1 MEVQMASAW
10 YELTA
15 LTGQKEFTVTSIKM
29 KETGITIQG
38 EFELAPLARLSDEDQ
53 VFVAHFIRTHGSIK
67 EMEQAFGVSYP
78 TIKARL
84 NRIGSQLQFVEVVPA
99 SKRDEILGQL
109 ERGEISAK
117 EATEKLAKN

>member
-1 MEVQMASAW
+1 MPSPW

-15 LTGQKEFTVTSIKM
+15 LTREKEFVVTSVRM
-29 KETGITIQG
+29 SDTGISIQG
-38 EFELAPLARLSDEDQ
+38 EFELPSLARLSDEDQ
-53 VFVAHFIRTHGSIK
+53 VFVAHFIRIHGSIK

-84 NRIGSQLQFVEVVPA
+84 NKIAGQLKFVEVVPA
-99 SKRDEILGQL
+99 SKREEILAKL

-117 EATEKLAKN
+117 EAAEQLRS

>member
-1 MEVQMASAW
+1 MALAW

-15 LTGQKEFTVTSIKM
+15 LTGQKEFVVTSIKM
-29 KETGITIQG
+29 NETGIFIQG
-38 EFELAPLARLSDEDQ
+38 EFELSPLARLSDEDQ

-84 NRIGSQLQFVEVVPA
+84 NKIGAQMQFVEVVPI
-99 SKRDEILGQL
+99 SKRDEILAQL

-117 EATEKLAKN
+117 EAVEKIAKG

>member
-1 MEVQMASAW
+1 MGSAW

-15 LTGQKEFTVTSIKM
+15 LTGQKDFLVTSVKM
-29 KETGITIQG
+29 KDTGISIHG
-38 EFELAPLARLSDEDQ
+38 EFELPALARLSDEDQ
-53 VFVAHFIRTHGSIK
+53 VFVAHFVRTHGSIK

-84 NRIGSQLQFVEVVPA
+84 NKIGSQLQFVEVTPA
-99 SKRDEILGQL
+99 SEREEILGML

-117 EATEKLAKN
+117 DAAEKLRS

>member
-1 MEVQMASAW
+1 MTSAW

-29 KETGITIQG
+29 KETGITIHG

-109 ERGEISAK
+109 ERAEISAK
-117 EATEKLAKN
+117 EAAEKLVKS

>member
-1 MEVQMASAW
+1 MASAW

-15 LTGQKEFTVTSIKM
+15 LTGQKEFVVTAVKM
-29 KETGITIQG
+29 KETGISIQG

-53 VFVAHFIRTHGSIK
+53 VFVAHFVRTHGSIK

-84 NRIGSQLQFVEVVPA
+84 NKIGSQLQFVEVVPV
-99 SKRDEILGQL
+99 SKREEILGQL
-109 ERGEISAK
+109 ERGEITAK
-117 EATEKLAKN
+117 EATEKLRS

>member
-1 MEVQMASAW
+1 MASAW

-15 LTGQKEFTVTSIKM
+15 LTGQKEFVVTSIKM

-99 SKRDEILGQL
+99 SKREEILAQL

-117 EATEKLAKN
+117 EATEKLAKS

>member
-1 MEVQMASAW
+1 MALAW

-15 LTGQKEFTVTSIKM
+15 LTGQKEFVVTSIKM
-29 KETGITIQG
+29 KETGIAIQG
-38 EFELAPLARLSDEDQ
+38 EFELTPIARLSDEDQ
-53 VFVAHFIRTHGSIK
+53 VFVSHFIRTHGSIK

-84 NRIGSQLQFVEVVPA
+84 NKIASQLQLVEVMPV
-99 SKRDEILGQL
+99 SQRDEILGQL

-117 EATEKLAKN
+117 EATEKLRKN